1 MEENEFDWKKPDL
14 GWRPSFSIVVG
25 VGWLIFIILWL
36 AFYASNYAW
45 EKNVAIFLLSILAVF
60 ILLGGIWALWGI
72 RQIPKEGKDM
82 FKILGFKWRV
92 QISIII
98 PFAAMIFLIVWFW
111 YYAVPYT
118 VWQNLAVLIVTLIA
132 MGGILG
138 LIWARWGIKNAWK
151 FDKQTA
157 YYHHKCEEKEEPEEK
172 ED

>member
-1 MEENEFDWKKPDL
+1 MEEEHMTHKPNP
-14 GWRPSFSIVVG
+14 GWRPGFSIVAG
-25 VGWLIFIILWL
+25 VGWLVFIILWL

-60 ILLGGIWALWGI
+60 ILLGGTWALWGI

-82 FKILGFKWRV
+82 FKIFGFKWRV
-92 QISIII
+92 QISIVI
-98 PFAAMIFLIVWFW
+98 PFAAMVFLIVWFW

-118 VWQNLAVLIVTLIA
+118 VWQNLAVLIVTLLV

-138 LIWARWGIKNAWK
+138 LIWTRWGMKNSWK
-151 FDKQTA
+151 FDKQAA
-157 YYHHKCEEKEEPEEK
+157 YYCKEEKEETDEK